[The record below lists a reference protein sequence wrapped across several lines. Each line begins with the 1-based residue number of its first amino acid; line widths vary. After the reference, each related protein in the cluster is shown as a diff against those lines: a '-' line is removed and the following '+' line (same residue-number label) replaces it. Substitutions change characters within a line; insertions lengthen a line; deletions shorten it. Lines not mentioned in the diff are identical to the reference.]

1 MLWTT
6 FSTYNVLQT
15 LFQFNFSGFDYMID
29 VSNGTAL
36 EFLIF
41 KQSFV
46 TDVFILIDEV
56 ILTRE
61 DLQKSGKMGENLG
74 RYLIS
79 L

>member
-1 MLWTT
+1 
-6 FSTYNVLQT
+6 
-15 LFQFNFSGFDYMID
+15 MID